1 MQYCTFCSA
10 SPFEL
15 EYVLETAYP
24 PLQQCLLHNKASSGA
39 TAEHAQQHPA
49 TNPSSP
55 QVLPLHIQNEPAYFN
70 ELLPI
75 PNILSGIRA
84 HYWESPLP
92 DSLKQ
97 AQAGS
102 LTLHELREVRRGL
115 LEVVGVFLR
124 AAATQQNALSSNDIQ
139 VSSSRCC

>member
-1 MQYCTFCSA
+1 M
-10 SPFEL
+10 
-15 EYVLETAYP
+15 
-24 PLQQCLLHNKASSGA
+24 
-39 TAEHAQQHPA
+39 
-49 TNPSSP
+49 
-55 QVLPLHIQNEPAYFN
+55 QNEPAYFN

-97 AQAGS
+97 AQAGA

-115 LEVVGVFLR
+115 LEVVGVFLK
-124 AAATQQNALSSNDIQ
+124 AAATQQSALSSDDIQ
-139 VSSSRCC
+139 VRQSQGCPITHNCFQQL

>member
-1 MQYCTFCSA
+1 MSLTLKSDA
-10 SPFEL
+10 
-15 EYVLETAYP
+15 
-24 PLQQCLLHNKASSGA
+24 LLM
-39 TAEHAQQHPA
+39 
-49 TNPSSP
+49 
-55 QVLPLHIQNEPAYFN
+55 QNEPAYFS
-70 ELLPI
+70 ELLPV

-115 LEVVGVFLR
+115 LEVVGVFLK
-124 AAATQQNALSSNDIQ
+124 AAATQQGALSTDSIQ
-139 VSSSRCC
+139 VRRHLAVLTCTAACGVYQRITPLISCRAACCDVSSECAGSGLHRAS

>member
-1 MQYCTFCSA
+1 M
-10 SPFEL
+10 
-15 EYVLETAYP
+15 
-24 PLQQCLLHNKASSGA
+24 
-39 TAEHAQQHPA
+39 
-49 TNPSSP
+49 
-55 QVLPLHIQNEPAYFN
+55 QNEPAYFN

-75 PNILSGIRA
+75 SNILSGIRA

-115 LEVVGVFLR
+115 LEVAGVFLK
-124 AAATQQNALSSNDIQ
+124 AAATQQGALSSDDIQ
-139 VSSSRCC
+139 VSLSPGCLRQHSCTQTMSAHHLCDFLQSCMSWL

>member
-1 MQYCTFCSA
+1 M
-10 SPFEL
+10 
-15 EYVLETAYP
+15 
-24 PLQQCLLHNKASSGA
+24 
-39 TAEHAQQHPA
+39 
-49 TNPSSP
+49 
-55 QVLPLHIQNEPAYFN
+55 LHIQNEPAYFN

-115 LEVVGVFLR
+115 LEVVGVFLK
-124 AAATQQNALSSNDIQ
+124 AAATQQNALSSDDIQ
-139 VSSSRCC
+139 VSLFILWPMCTIAARNGCTFDVFYAASV